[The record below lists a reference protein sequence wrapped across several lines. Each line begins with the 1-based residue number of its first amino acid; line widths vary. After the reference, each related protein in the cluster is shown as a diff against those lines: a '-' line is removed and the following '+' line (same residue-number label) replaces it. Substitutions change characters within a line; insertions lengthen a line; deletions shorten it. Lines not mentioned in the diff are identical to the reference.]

1 MFQRAGPNAPNV
13 GIVGGGY
20 AGLAC
25 AVELVR
31 KGLRVALFESGR
43 VLGGRARIV
52 EKDDFVV
59 DNGQHLLLG
68 AYAETLRLL
77 RIVGVKPSVFDA
89 RPLDLYYPG
98 EFRLRAAALPAP
110 LHLAVGLLRA
120 EGMDWSERRAC
131 LRFIQHLKAQRFRL
145 PVHLTVSQLL
155 DNATQPERLRRFL
168 WEPLCVAALN
178 TPADEASARVFATVL
193 RDTLAAGA
201 SASELLI
208 PKVDLSE
215 LFPVP
220 AARWL
225 GRNRGQ
231 VYTTEAISRIV
242 PDGARYQLEG
252 DPVAAR
258 RFDHVVVATAPYH
271 AAPLLAPFDA
281 LAPLVDTLN
290 ALRHEPIL
298 TTYLQ
303 YDASVRLP
311 APMIGHAGGLAE
323 WYFDRGQIGGPAGLI
338 AAVISATGPHLA
350 LPRRELELA
359 IHNALET
366 VLDRRLPTPDG
377 ILTITEKRA
386 TFACRPGIK
395 RPSVSTAQRGL
406 WLAGDY
412 VDGPYPATLEGAVRA
427 GTRCAAAI
435 AQATTG

>member
-1 MFQRAGPNAPNV
+1 MTPRAGSDSPSV
-13 GIVGGGY
+13 GIIGGGY

-31 KGLRVALFESGR
+31 KGLRVALFDGAR

-52 EKDDFVV
+52 EKNDFHV

-68 AYAETLRLL
+68 AYTETLRLL
-77 RIVGVKPSVFDA
+77 RIVGVKPSVFDS

-98 EFRLRAAALPAP
+98 QFRLRAAALPAP

-120 EGMDWSERRAC
+120 EGMDWAERRAC
-131 LRFIQHLKAQRFRL
+131 LRFIRHLKAQRFRL
-145 PVHLTVSQLL
+145 PKHLTVSQLL
-155 DNATQPERLRRFL
+155 DNAAQPERLRRFL

-178 TPADEASARVFATVL
+178 TPAAEASARVFANVL

-208 PKVDLSE
+208 PRVDLSE

-225 GRNRGQ
+225 GRRHAQ
-231 VYTTEAISRIV
+231 VYVTEAIARIE
-242 PDGARYQLEG
+242 PDGARYRLDG

-271 AAPLLAPFDA
+271 AADLLAPFPA
-281 LAPLVDTLN
+281 LAPLVATIG
-290 ALRHEPIL
+290 ALAYEPIL

-303 YDASVRLP
+303 YDDTVRLP
-311 APMIGHAGGLAE
+311 APMVGAEGGHAQ
-323 WYFDRGQIGGPAGLI
+323 WFFDRGQSGGPAGLI
-338 AAVISATGPHLA
+338 AAVISARGPHLD
-350 LPRRELELA
+350 LPRDALELA
-359 IHNALET
+359 IHNELEAL
-366 VLDRRLPTPDG
+366 LGRRLPTPEDA
-377 ILTITEKRA
+377 LTITEKRA
-386 TFACRPGIK
+386 TFACRPGIE
-395 RPSVSTAQRGL
+395 RPPVSTAQHGL

-412 VDGPYPATLEGAVRA
+412 VDGPYPATIEGAVRA

-435 AQATTG
+435 AQAR